1 MRIPCLW
8 LSVVVLLITA
18 CSQRAGN
25 GSASVGTGSASAG
38 TGSVSASTIGSSSA
52 SQTPTEAEPSTP
64 IRPGVLASLRRTACY
79 GWCPSYEL
87 TIYEDGR
94 VEYDGRDYVKT
105 KGKVTSKVDAA
116 KLEAVREA
124 FRSAQFFSLG
134 NYKYDSTKDPTDGPS
149 AVLYYAEAGRAKIVD
164 HYGGSGRAPATVATL
179 EDAID
184 SLLGVEQWVGTDSE
198 REALNRHAR

>member
-1 MRIPCLW
+1 MRITPHW
-8 LSVVVLLITA
+8 LSVGVLLFTA
-18 CSQRAGN
+18 CSQRA
-25 GSASVGTGSASAG
+25 STGSASAG
-38 TGSVSASTIGSSSA
+38 TGSASASAIGSTSV
-52 SQTPTEAEPSTP
+52 SQTPTEAETP
-64 IRPGVLASLRRTACY
+64 LRPGVLASLRRTACY

-105 KGKVTSKVDAA
+105 KGKVSSKVDAA

-134 NYKYDSTKDPTDGPS
+134 NYKYDPKKDPTDGPS
-149 AVLYYAEAGRAKIVD
+149 AVLYYAEAGRAKVVD
-164 HYGGSGRAPATVATL
+164 HYGGSGRAPASVGTL

-184 SLLGVEQWVGTDSE
+184 SLLDVEQWIGTDSE
-198 REALNRHAR
+198 REALNRHTR